1 MFRGVCLL
9 LAALWLQWQVNAQHL
24 SREEIEK
31 AVNAAITKVDSA
43 YEYSRQECLER
54 VKRNAARPQDVLRLL
69 KQPMGISREIAR
81 SADYMSNALDI
92 IKRSAERRQRRSI
105 NATDLLSEEDL
116 EFISELT
123 GCSPRQR
130 IPSCRTT
137 PNLDVFRTASSVC
150 NNRYNPRWGAS
161 NIPFA
166 RWLPSEYQDGISEP
180 RGWDPI
186 KINGFLLPLVRE
198 VSNSV
203 LKTPINDVVS
213 DQVFTHLLTIFGQ
226 WMDHDLTFTPH
237 SPVIRS
243 FSNGIDC
250 DESCERTEP
259 CFPIEIPK
267 NGPRFGSQECIPFFR
282 STATCGSGPTGSI
295 FGEATVRQQLNTLT
309 SYIDAG
315 QVYGSDDV
323 KAQSLR
329 NLNTD
334 EGLLRVNTEFT
345 DGGRELLP
353 FTTMG
358 ANLCATRARI
368 TNDPDAQEV
377 LCFFAGDERSNEN
390 IALTS
395 IHTLFL
401 REHNRLARAL
411 RKLNPK
417 WDGERIYQETR
428 KIVGAYLQVITFR
441 DFLPPIVGPEII
453 SKKLSTYPGY
463 NDTVDATISNAFGAA
478 AFRFGHS
485 MVQPFIFRLDGS
497 YKDHPLYPSPLLHT
511 ALNTPW
517 RVVFEGGIDPIVRGL
532 VGRQAKLNVQDAIIT
547 DELRDLLF
555 RFSFEMA
562 LDLASLNMQRG
573 RDHGIPGYNRW
584 RKFCG
589 LSQPQNEKELASV
602 LQNDELARRL
612 IELYGTPDNID
623 LWLGGIA
630 ERLVNGGRVGP
641 LFACLIGTQF
651 SKIREGDRL
660 WWENK
665 GVFTKA
671 QRASLAGTSFSR
683 IICDNTGIS
692 EVPDQPFLFRPRGYG
707 YTKCSDIPPF
717 DLTPWQEPPHEP
729 TGPTKYPPGYV
740 PPTTPYPPGYVPP
753 TTPYP
758 PGYVPPTTPY
768 PPGYVPP
775 TTPYPPET
783 TPFITKYPPG
793 SNGSKGTPGPKE
805 PAGPPGSYHENVA
818 FSVRLGNNY
827 PSPGVP
833 IPFYDVIY
841 NGQNSYNTNTGKF
854 TCPYS
859 GVYEFQFY
867 CTIYEH
873 AASVDLLRNGVL
885 IVHSY
890 TTKQDG
896 YISASGG
903 TYIKLDVG
911 DEVWLVANYG
921 GNGLTRDSYFSGRL
935 VFTEK

>member
-1 MFRGVCLL
+1 MFRGVCVLL
-9 LAALWLQWQVNAQHL
+9 VALWLQWQVDAQYL
-24 SREEIEK
+24 SREAIEN

-43 YEYSRQECLER
+43 YEYSRQECLDR

-69 KQPMGISREIAR
+69 KQPVGISREIAR
-81 SADYMSNALDI
+81 SADYMSNAIDI

-116 EFISELT
+116 EFIAELT

-166 RWLPSEYQDGISEP
+166 RWLPAEYQDGISEP

-198 VSNSV
+198 VSNRI
-203 LKTPINDVVS
+203 LTTPINDVVS
-213 DQVFTHLLTIFGQ
+213 DQMFSHLLTTFGQ

-243 FSNGIDC
+243 FSNGLDC

-295 FGEATVRQQLNTLT
+295 FGAATIRQQLNTLT

-315 QVYGSDDV
+315 QVYGSDDI

-345 DGGRELLP
+345 DEGRELLP

-368 TNDPDAQEV
+368 TNDPNAEEV
-377 LCFFAGDERSNEN
+377 LCFFGGDERSNEN

-395 IHTLFL
+395 MHTLFL

-417 WDGERIYQETR
+417 WDGERIYQEAR

-441 DFLPPIVGPEII
+441 DFLPAVVGPKVV
-453 SKKLSTYPGY
+453 SKKLSTFPGY
-463 NDTVDATISNAFGAA
+463 DDTVDATISNAFGAA

-485 MVQPFIFRLDGS
+485 MVQPFLFRLDGS
-497 YKDHPLYPSPLLHT
+497 YMDHPLYPSPLLHT

-532 VGRQAKLNVQDAIIT
+532 VGRPAKLNVQDAIIT

-555 RFSFEMA
+555 KFSFDMA

-589 LSQPQNEKELASV
+589 LSQPQNEKELAEV
-602 LQNDELARRL
+602 LQNETLAWKL
-612 IELYGTPDNID
+612 LELYGTPDNID
-623 LWLGGIA
+623 LWLGGIV
-630 ERLVNGGRVGP
+630 EPLVFGGRVGP

-665 GVFTKA
+665 GVFTED
-671 QRASLAGTSFSR
+671 QRVSLSRTSFSR
-683 IICDNTGIS
+683 IVCDNTGIF
-692 EVPDQPFLFRPRGYG
+692 EVPENAFLFRPRGSG
-707 YTKCSDIPPF
+707 YTKCSDIPMF
-717 DLTPWQEPPHEP
+717 DLTPWQEPPHDYKDSEIP
-729 TGPTKYPPGYV
+729 
-740 PPTTPYPPGYVPP
+740 TPYPPGYKTSTSYPP
-753 TTPYP
+753 DNKTSTSYP
-758 PGYVPPTTPY
+758 PGYVSTTSFTTPKI
-768 PPGYVPP
+768 PR
-775 TTPYPPET
+775 TTIT
-783 TPFITKYPPG
+783 T
-793 SNGSKGTPGPKE
+793 SKPQIDTTVKGPATVPGPKDT
-805 PAGPPGSYHENVA
+805 YHENVA

-827 PSPGVP
+827 PSPGVA
-833 IPFYDVIY
+833 IPFYDIIY
-841 NGQNSYNTNTGKF
+841 NAQNSYNPSTGKF
-854 TCPYS
+854 TCPYT

-873 AASVDLLRNGVL
+873 AASVDLMRNGEL
-885 IVHSY
+885 IVHSF

-896 YISASGG
+896 YITASGG
-903 TYIKLDVG
+903 TYIKLNVG

-921 GNGLTRDSYFSGRL
+921 GNGLTRDSYFLGRL
-935 VFTEK
+935 IFVES

>member
-1 MFRGVCLL
+1 MFRGVCVLL
-9 LAALWLQWQVNAQHL
+9 VALWLQWQVDAQYL
-24 SREEIEK
+24 SREAIEN

-43 YEYSRQECLER
+43 YEYSRQECLDR

-69 KQPMGISREIAR
+69 KQPVGISREIAR
-81 SADYMSNALDI
+81 SADYMSNAIDI

-116 EFISELT
+116 EFIAELT

-137 PNLDVFRTASSVC
+137 PNLDVFRTASNVC

-166 RWLPSEYQDGISEP
+166 RWLPAEYQDGISEP

-198 VSNSV
+198 VSNRI
-203 LKTPINDVVS
+203 LTTPINDVVS
-213 DQVFTHLLTIFGQ
+213 DQMFSHLLTIFGQ
-226 WMDHDLTFTPH
+226 WIDHDLTFTPH

-243 FSNGIDC
+243 FSNGLDC

-295 FGEATVRQQLNTLT
+295 FGAATIRQQLNTLT

-315 QVYGSDDV
+315 QVYGSDDI

-345 DGGRELLP
+345 DEGRELPP

-368 TNDPDAQEV
+368 TNDPNAEEV
-377 LCFFAGDERSNEN
+377 LCFLGGDDRANEN

-395 IHTLFL
+395 MHTLFL

-417 WDGERIYQETR
+417 WDGERIYQEAR
-428 KIVGAYLQVITFR
+428 KIVGAYHQVITFR
-441 DFLPPIVGPEII
+441 DFLPAVVGPKVV
-453 SKKLSTYPGY
+453 SKKLSTFPGY
-463 NDTVDATISNAFGAA
+463 DDTVDATISNAFGAA

-485 MVQPFIFRLDGS
+485 MVQPFLFRLDGS
-497 YKDHPLYPSPLLHT
+497 YMDHPLYPSPLLHT
-511 ALNTPW
+511 ALNAPW
-517 RVVFEGGIDPIVRGL
+517 RVVFEGGIDPIVRGI
-532 VGRQAKLNVQDAIIT
+532 VGRPAKLNVQDAIIT

-555 RFSFEMA
+555 KFSFDMA

-589 LSQPQNEKELASV
+589 LSQPQNEKELAEV
-602 LQNDELARRL
+602 LQNETLAWKL
-612 IELYGTPDNID
+612 LELYGTPDNID
-623 LWLGGIA
+623 LWLGGIV
-630 ERLVNGGRVGP
+630 EPLVFGGRVGP

-665 GVFTKA
+665 GVFTED
-671 QRASLAGTSFSR
+671 QRVSLSRTSFSR
-683 IICDNTGIS
+683 IVCDNTGIF
-692 EVPDQPFLFRPRGYG
+692 EVPENTFLFRPRGSG
-707 YTKCSDIPPF
+707 YTKCSDIPMF
-717 DLTPWQEPPHEP
+717 DLTPWQEPPHDYKDSEIP
-729 TGPTKYPPGYV
+729 
-740 PPTTPYPPGYVPP
+740 TPYPPAKIPRTPISSSEP
-753 TTPYP
+753 T
-758 PGYVPPTTPY
+758 V
-768 PPGYVPP
+768 
-775 TTPYPPET
+775 
-783 TPFITKYPPG
+783 
-793 SNGSKGTPGPKE
+793 KGPATVPGPKDT
-805 PAGPPGSYHENVA
+805 YHENVA

-827 PSPGVP
+827 PSPGVA
-833 IPFYDVIY
+833 IPFYDIIY
-841 NGQNSYNTNTGKF
+841 NAQNSYNPSTGKF
-854 TCPYS
+854 TCPYT

-873 AASVDLLRNGVL
+873 AASVDLMRNGEL
-885 IVHSY
+885 IVHSF

-896 YISASGG
+896 YITASGG
-903 TYIKLDVG
+903 TYIKLNVG

-921 GNGLTRDSYFSGRL
+921 GNGLTRDSYFLGRL
-935 VFTEK
+935 IFVES